1 MREVELVV
9 YALVR
14 LLADYLG
21 ERVPETKILVIF
33 GVFFT
38 HEVTQFYLT

>member
-1 MREVELVV
+1 MRQVELVV

-14 LLADYLG
+14 LLADYLV

-33 GVFFT
+33 GFWFF
-38 HEVTQFYLT
+38 FYK